1 MNQLLLDTED
11 VSFMLP
17 ESIKGGYQAWEEDLS
32 VQLTMIP
39 GNMVTELS
47 GIVWRISYQYGF
59 FWNDGDKNKV
69 ISACRKGRRQPI
81 TCAFLPPNS
90 TEMITS
96 RFFVTNF
103 SYPKFQ
109 WATTVENEDG
119 EDIVKPLWADFSVEL
134 REVDPHD

>member
-11 VSFMLP
+11 ISFMLP

-59 FWNDGDKNKV
+59 FWNDEDKNKV
-69 ISACRKGRRQPI
+69 ISACRKGRGEESP
-81 TCAFLPPNS
+81 AF
-90 TEMITS
+90 
-96 RFFVTNF
+96 
-103 SYPKFQ
+103 
-109 WATTVENEDG
+109 
-119 EDIVKPLWADFSVEL
+119 IVAL
-134 REVDPHD
+134 